1 MSNKEQLA
9 SDAGTTPTGTPQTE
23 FGVLKRRAI
32 VRSKTNPRKR
42 FDPAYLAELGKDI
55 KAKGFAQAV
64 LVRPLPPERMQESF
78 EDRQPGDP
86 LPTHELVCGEC
97 RHRSAELEDIE
108 DMPVMIRRLS
118 DLQAFELQLTENL
131 KRKDLHPLEEA
142 EAFQELIDKHGLSVV
157 DIAAKFEVSTAQIYV
172 TLKLLEL
179 TPECRTEL
187 YAGKLTRSTALLV
200 ARSPAHL
207 QAQIAKDI
215 MRAGV
220 DGEPMTYRAAVRHIH
235 DRYMLQLSAAPF
247 DIKDATLVPKAG
259 ACPACPKRTGSN
271 KDLFE
276 DVKSADTCTDPKCF
290 DQKKVAHVERVAK
303 AAAAKGQTVI
313 MGKEAKELIP
323 NDYSLP
329 KGYKLLD
336 DKEYIDGKYTS
347 VRSAI
352 GKENL
357 PTPVLIVH
365 PHTNKLV
372 EALPVDQASKLLAS
386 AKRKKTA
393 DKAPNERELKT
404 QYDQGWH
411 QRTLTAMHQALM
423 AGKMQAM
430 GVDVAR
436 HIAIRYL
443 HDCADHDDHI
453 AKLFNVPKV
462 AQKDGIGEFIKTC
475 PAQHVAPLLLLLMV
489 ADELENESYAQ
500 KPKFPIAELI
510 AGELGVDIASVQKAV
525 QEEMRQAAEAR
536 KQEAAAKKAK
546 PPQVKRSAASAAAAA
561 APGST
566 AAKKTPVTPK
576 GTVGK
581 KGQPDFMQP
590 LQPSAELAV
599 IVGNKPLPRT
609 EIVSRIWAYIKKKD
623 LQDKVN
629 KRIVRTDDAM
639 KAVFDNKAELS
650 MFELAGLFGKH
661 VTPVSG
667 APGAKKAP
675 KKLSAADAKAG
686 ISKALQAQA
695 KAPAAAPAPKSTI
708 DPKSAWPFPTAPKG
722 AGA

>member
-9 SDAGTTPTGTPQTE
+9 SDAGTTPAGTPQTD

-42 FDPAYLAELGKDI
+42 FDNTYLAELGKDI

-97 RHRSAELEDIE
+97 RHRAAELEDIE

-142 EAFQELIDKHGLSVV
+142 EAFQELMDKHGLSVV
-157 DIAAKFEVSTAQIYV
+157 DIAARFEVSTAQIYV

-207 QAQIAKDI
+207 QPQIAKDI

-247 DIKDATLVPKAG
+247 DIKDATLVAKAG

-290 DQKKVAHVERVAK
+290 DQKKVAHVERQAK

-323 NDYSLP
+323 NEYSGP

-347 VRSAI
+347 VRSVI
-352 GKENL
+352 GKDNL
-357 PTPVLIVH
+357 PTPVLIVN

-386 AKRKKTA
+386 AKRKKTG
-393 DKAPNERELKT
+393 DKAPTERDLKE
-404 QYDQGWH
+404 QYDQGWQ

-436 HIAIRYL
+436 HIAIRYWE
-443 HDCADHDDHI
+443 DCGLDNPRHI

-462 AQKDGIGEFIKTC
+462 GQSEGTVEYIKTC

-489 ADELENESYAQ
+489 ANELENESYSQ

-510 AGELGVDIASVQKAV
+510 ASQLGVDIASVQKAV
-525 QEEMRQAAEAR
+525 QEEMHQAAEAR

-546 PPQVKRSAASAAAAA
+546 PAQVKPSAAPASTPATSR
-561 APGST
+561 AP
-566 AAKKTPVTPK
+566 KKPPVTPK
-576 GTVGK
+576 GTAGK
-581 KGQPDFMQP
+581 KGQSDFMQP
-590 LQPSAELAV
+590 LQPSLQLAV
-599 IVGNKPLPRT
+599 IVGSKPMPRT
-609 EIVSRIWAYIKKKD
+609 EIVSKIWDYIKKKG

-629 KRIVRTDDAM
+629 KRMVRTDDAL
-639 KAVFDNKAELS
+639 KAVFDNKEELS

-661 VTPVSG
+661 VTPVGG
-667 APGAKKAP
+667 APAAKKAP

-686 ISKALQAQA
+686 ISKALQAQE
-695 KAPAAAPAPKSTI
+695 KPAAPTPAPKPTVQ
-708 DPKSAWPFPTAPKG
+708 PQSAWPFPTAPKG
-722 AGA
+722 AAA